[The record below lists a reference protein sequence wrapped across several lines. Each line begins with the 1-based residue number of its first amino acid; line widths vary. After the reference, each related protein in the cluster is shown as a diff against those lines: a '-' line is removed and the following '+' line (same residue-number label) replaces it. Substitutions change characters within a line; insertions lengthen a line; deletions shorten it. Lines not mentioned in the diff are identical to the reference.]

1 MWRLLRIH
9 AHPTCEV
16 SLLSSVASGPPLAL
30 LPGDREHVSSSP
42 HLQAHGILLVFF
54 IRDGLFM
61 SDFYTVFAHTSGL
74 SDF

>member
-1 MWRLLRIH
+1 METPQDSCSSDLRSVSPLLRGLW
-9 AHPTCEV
+9 A
-16 SLLSSVASGPPLAL
+16 SFSFVAGRQGA
-30 LPGDREHVSSSP
+30 RSSSP